1 MQETVRAGGALRQ
14 TALVAGQLLAK
25 AALSD
30 ATTTVDGREAIAL
43 LRHLAEE
50 TSLASVR
57 TADTISALAHGDTA
71 SANLFLEQAAT
82 HLTGTPSAVH
92 RVGNALLRHEGYL
105 HAQDRAARQ
114 DLGPGEDAVKIS
126 EAQRKALASLARG
139 DGVLRE
145 TGSGLREVVAPLA
158 AYVSVRVAT
167 IDALASRDLLTLT
180 PLPKQPGH
188 YGLRV
193 TSAGVHALLAASLRP
208 RRSPPRPPVA
218 MRPTA
223 PAASAPASSAAVSRR

>member
-1 MQETVRAGGALRQ
+1 MQETVRFGGALRQ
-14 TALVAGQLLAK
+14 TSLVAGQLLAK
-25 AALSD
+25 VALSH

-43 LRHLAEE
+43 LRHLAEV
-50 TSLASVR
+50 TSLAAVR

-82 HLTGTPSAVH
+82 HLTGTPSAAQ
-92 RVGNALLRHEGYL
+92 RVGNALLRHEGYP
-105 HAQDRAARQ
+105 HAQDRATRQ
-114 DLGPGEDAVKIS
+114 ELGPGEDAVKIS

-145 TGSGLREVVAPLA
+145 TGTGLREVVAPRT
-158 AYVSVRVAT
+158 AYVSVRTAT

-193 TSAGVHALLAASLRP
+193 TPAGVHALLAAGLRP
-208 RRSPPRPPVA
+208 RRSPPRPPVVL
-218 MRPTA
+218 RPAA
-223 PAASAPASSAAVSRR
+223 PAASPASPAALSRR